1 MADNQGLY
9 LDRDSGQNEERGIS
23 MYRVIIAEN
32 VVDYLN
38 CGLCGVEFDVKSE
51 YDVKEYVADFAKKGL
66 EVLVIYDP
74 DGEEGE

>member
-1 MADNQGLY
+1 
-9 LDRDSGQNEERGIS
+9 

-38 CGLCGVEFDVKSE
+38 CGLRGVEFDVKSE
-51 YDVKEYVADFAKKGL
+51 YDVKEYVADFAKKEL
-66 EVLVIYDP
+66 EVLVIYDS

>member
-1 MADNQGLY
+1 M
-9 LDRDSGQNEERGIS
+9 S
-23 MYRVIIAEN
+23 MYRVIITEN

-74 DGEEGE
+74 DGEEGNDREV

>member
-1 MADNQGLY
+1 
-9 LDRDSGQNEERGIS
+9 

-38 CGLCGVEFDVKSE
+38 CRLRGVEFDVKSE
-51 YDVKEYVADFAKKGL
+51 YDVKEYVADFTKKGL